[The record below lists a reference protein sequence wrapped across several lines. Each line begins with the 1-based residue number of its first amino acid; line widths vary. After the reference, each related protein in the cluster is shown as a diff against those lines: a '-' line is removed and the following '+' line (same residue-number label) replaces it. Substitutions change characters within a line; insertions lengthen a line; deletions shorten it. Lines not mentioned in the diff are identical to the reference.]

1 MINLGYAIYL
11 SAAVFLVAIVGKKL
25 HRDGGVW
32 LSALFDGDSLGARL
46 NNMLLL
52 GYVLVNIGFAFYTM
66 TAWDFSLP
74 PVLEALRKTGF
85 NMMIL
90 SVLHFQNI
98 IVIYFLNHKQ
108 IIKKWKT

>member
-11 SAAVFLVAIVGKKL
+11 AAAVFLVGVVGKKL
-25 HRDGGVW
+25 HRDGGIW
-32 LSALFDGDSLGARL
+32 LSALLDGHALGTRL

-52 GYVLVNIGFAFYTM
+52 GYILVNIGYAFYTM
-66 TAWDFSLP
+66 TAWDFSMP

-85 NMMIL
+85 NMLIL

-98 IVIYFLNHKQ
+98 IVIYYFNHKKITQ
-108 IIKKWKT
+108 QWKI

>member
-11 SAAVFLVAIVGKKL
+11 AAAVFLVGVVGKKL
-25 HRDGGVW
+25 HRDGGIW
-32 LSALFDGDSLGARL
+32 LSALFDGHALGTRL

-52 GYVLVNIGFAFYTM
+52 GYILVNIGYAFYTM
-66 TAWDFSLP
+66 TAWDLSMP

-85 NMMIL
+85 NMLIL

-98 IVIYFLNHKQ
+98 IVIYYFNHKKITQ
-108 IIKKWKT
+108 QWKI